1 MYDQYLTGNTFLTGP
16 TGLPKHKGF
25 LFCNSDTNIKG
36 ATFYFLN
43 DQGNTFV
50 MGLSFGSGI
59 NILQMRV
66 YSVLD
71 MAAGLTGLRLN

>member
-25 LFCNSDTNIKG
+25 IFCNSDTNIKD

-43 DQGNTFV
+43 DQGNTFA
-50 MGLSFGSGI
+50 MGLSFGVGTH
-59 NILQMRV
+59 ILPMRV
-66 YSVLD
+66 YSVLG
-71 MAAGLTGLRLN
+71 MATGLTGLRLN